1 MVNSGTRTF
10 FSSGYPNSA
19 ETHDW
24 QGVQKMNIL
33 RKVFKLSNFTTEKG
47 VTKMQSKISILFY
60 AKRSKTTT
68 DGLVP
73 IYLRI
78 TIDGQ
83 RIEQSTNRFVDPLK
97 WSKEQGKM
105 KGQSEEAR
113 LLNTYLDIL
122 KGNIYNMQKE
132 LIHDENEANF
142 ENFRNKFFGIE
153 ERKKMLVPIFEDH
166 NQKVEALLNQ
176 EFAPGTL
183 ERYKTSLKHT
193 IEFLKWKYNV
203 SDIDIKKIDHVFVTE
218 YEFYLRSVRKC
229 ANNTAVKYIKNFG
242 KIISICLAN
251 GWIEKNPFANFK
263 SKVKE
268 VERVFLVEEELELM
282 ANKEIK
288 FERLALVRDIFL
300 FSCYTGLAYI
310 DVKQLTN
317 LNINIGIDGFKWIF
331 TNRQKTETKSNIPLL
346 PMAEEIIAKYKD
358 HPQCINQ
365 GKLLPILSNQKMNA
379 YLKELADMYG
389 IQKELTFHIAR
400 HTFATTVTLTNGV
413 PIESVSK
420 MLGHKNIKTTQHYAK
435 ILDRKVS
442 EDMMNL
448 RDKLNSKKHVIHLI
462 NTAN

>member
-1 MVNSGTRTF
+1 
-10 FSSGYPNSA
+10 
-19 ETHDW
+19 
-24 QGVQKMNIL
+24 
-33 RKVFKLSNFTTEKG
+33 
-47 VTKMQSKISILFY
+47 MQSKISILFY

-113 LLNTYLDIL
+113 ILNTYLDIL

-132 LIHDENEANF
+132 LIHDGNEANF

-193 IEFLKWKYNV
+193 IDFLKWKYNV

-242 KIISICLAN
+242 KIIRICIAN
-251 GWIEKNPFANFK
+251 GWIDKNPFANFK

-268 VERVFLVEEELELM
+268 VERVFLVEEELEVM

-310 DVKQLTN
+310 DVKQLSS

-331 TNRQKTETKSNIPLL
+331 TNRQKTDTKSNIPLL
-346 PMAEEIIAKYKD
+346 PMAEEIITKYKD

-379 YLKELADMYG
+379 YLKELADMCG

-400 HTFATTVTLTNGV
+400 HTFATSVTLTNGV

-420 MLGHKNIKTTQHYAK
+420 MLGHKNLRTTQHYAK
-435 ILDRKVS
+435 ILDKKVS
-442 EDMMNL
+442 EDMQIL
-448 RDKLNSKKHVIHLI
+448 RLKLGVKNSEVKLT
-462 NTAN
+462 NTAG